1 MLIIQATLANWQ
13 CSIHGSLCE
22 YTLHKSQACVSSLL
36 SFMWTTRVR
45 EFLST
50 ALFYSLWLTS
60 QFFFCI
66 NWKCGALIR
75 CGFTPGMAPW
85 PGDVAPSGLSPSSC
99 QLSQEFGPAEQ
110 ETFVCAYNSTNLS
123 GLGHLIQFQWEK
135 YMIAQ
140 VFSSKLSGVTERN
153 WTNVYCNMQRC
164 STEQEPI
171 DGRLL

>member
-1 MLIIQATLANWQ
+1 MNTRSTKARLV
-13 CSIHGSLCE
+13 C
-22 YTLHKSQACVSSLL
+22 LL
-36 SFMWTTRVR
+36 SSPLCGLLEWGSPS
-45 EFLST
+45 LPPYST
-50 ALFYSLWLTS
+50 VFGLHLY
-60 QFFFCI
+60 FFCI
-66 NWKCGALIR
+66 NWKCRALIR
-75 CGFTPGMAPW
+75 CGFTPGMARW
-85 PGDVAPSGLSPSSC
+85 PGDKAPSGLSPSSC

-123 GLGHLIQFQWEK
+123 GLGHLNQSQWEK

-164 STEQEPI
+164 STEQEHI